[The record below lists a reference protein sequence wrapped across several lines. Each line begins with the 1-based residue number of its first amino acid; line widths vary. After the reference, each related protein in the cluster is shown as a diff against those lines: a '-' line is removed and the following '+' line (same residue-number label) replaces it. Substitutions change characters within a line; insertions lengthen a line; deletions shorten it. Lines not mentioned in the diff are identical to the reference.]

1 MEQALYRV
9 SNAMKLLDVCRAT
22 IYRMVSRG
30 ELELVKVGR
39 STRIT
44 SVSIERIINGGKA
57 KG

>member
-1 MEQALYRV
+1 MDQALYRV

-30 ELELVKVGR
+30 ELEIVKVGR
-39 STRIT
+39 ATRIT
-44 SVSIERIINGGKA
+44 SASIDRIINSGKE

>member
-39 STRIT
+39 GTRIT
-44 SVSIERIINGGKA
+44 SASINRLISGGKA
-57 KG
+57 KT